1 MASDYFKLAVDGITQ
16 KGIRSLL
23 TMIGIFIGI
32 AVVVSLI
39 SLGQGLQDSINEQF
53 EKMGTNSIIV
63 MAGSGLRGIGSAATP
78 LTNYDLDI
86 IRKIRGVD
94 LAGGFISKISKV
106 EFDNEIKYL
115 WVSGLPQDESR
126 EIIEDIGGYGI
137 RDGRDLRDGDKYK
150 VVIGSMVANGDV
162 FKKGVDVGDKIKI
175 NDQKFRVVGI
185 YKPFGNPD
193 DDSSVGIPLETARE
207 LFDEPDELFVIMAR
221 TKDGFNTA
229 DVAEDIKEKLRRDR
243 GLKEG
248 EEDFTV
254 QTYEQLREG
263 AGVVL
268 DIVHLFLIGI
278 ASISLMVGGV
288 GIMNTMYTS
297 VLERTREIGVM
308 KAIGA
313 RNSDIMMIFLIESG
327 IMGMVG
333 GAIGVVIGIALSKI
347 VEYVAEQELGMVLL
361 KANVSIELI
370 LGALTFSFLV
380 GCISGILPARQASKL
395 NPVDALRY
403 E

>member
-1 MASDYFKLAVDGITQ
+1 MISDYFELGLSSIIQ
-16 KGIRSLL
+16 KGIRSWL

-32 AVVVSLI
+32 AAVVSLI
-39 SLGQGLQDSINEQF
+39 SLGQGMQNAINEQF
-53 EKMGTNSIIV
+53 EMMGTNSIIV
-63 MAGSGLRGIGSAATP
+63 MPGAGLTGMASAATP
-78 LTNYDLDI
+78 LTKYDLDLI
-86 IRKIRGVD
+86 KKVKGVD
-94 LAGGFISKISKV
+94 LAGGFISKIAKV

-150 VVIGSMVANGDV
+150 AVIGSMVANGDV
-162 FKKGVDVGDKIKI
+162 FEKGIEIVDKIKI

-229 DVAEDIKEKLRRDR
+229 DVAEDIKEKLREDR

-248 EEDFTV
+248 EEDFSV
-254 QTYEQLREG
+254 QTYEQLKES
-263 AGVVL
+263 ASVVL
-268 DIVHLFLIGI
+268 DIVKYVLIGI
-278 ASISLMVGGV
+278 ASISLLVGGV

-313 RNSDIMMIFLIESG
+313 RNSDIMLIFLIESG

-333 GAIGVVIGIALSKI
+333 GAIGCVIGIGLSKG
-347 VEYVAEQELGMVLL
+347 VEIIAMEELKTTLL
-361 KANVSIELI
+361 KAYISPELT
-370 LGALTFSFLV
+370 LGALAFSFLV
-380 GCISGILPARQASKL
+380 GCISGVFPAYQASKL

>member
-1 MASDYFKLAVDGITQ
+1 
-16 KGIRSLL
+16 
-23 TMIGIFIGI
+23 
-32 AVVVSLI
+32 
-39 SLGQGLQDSINEQF
+39 
-53 EKMGTNSIIV
+53 
-63 MAGSGLRGIGSAATP
+63 
-78 LTNYDLDI
+78 
-86 IRKIRGVD
+86 
-94 LAGGFISKISKV
+94 
-106 EFDNEIKYL
+106 
-115 WVSGLPQDESR
+115 
-126 EIIEDIGGYGI
+126 
-137 RDGRDLRDGDKYK
+137 
-150 VVIGSMVANGDV
+150 MVANGDV